1 MALIIFEINHPW
13 CRVIK
18 FSSYP
23 SLHSSY
29 TTTDLLPLHCSPW
42 LPHILA
48 QSTSHCWAST
58 CSCSLLSS
66 TTVIPSRFMASNISL
81 TIKMTSH
88 KLYPLFNTKRRP
100 LGSVLEDQKYR
111 PECYCCLP
119 CSEVLFLKLFCL
131 FISHVFTSFTCSG
144 LFLLLN
150 ESWCFTWRK
159 AFFSES
165 CRAFRTQFAC
175 KKSQSKCDLTTESLV
190 LRAQFPKIC
199 QHESYNLWLIQ
210 LQYSIWKKKNIS
222 LIYTENSNLCIIEV
236 YDLPEPEQFW
246 YHSKWALSRA
256 MALFQWQ
263 RREWHEQAVISP

>member
-66 TTVIPSRFMASNISL
+66 TTVIPSRFMASNMSL

-150 ESWCFTWRK
+150 ES
-159 AFFSES
+159 
-165 CRAFRTQFAC
+165 
-175 KKSQSKCDLTTESLV
+175 
-190 LRAQFPKIC
+190 
-199 QHESYNLWLIQ
+199 
-210 LQYSIWKKKNIS
+210 
-222 LIYTENSNLCIIEV
+222 
-236 YDLPEPEQFW
+236 
-246 YHSKWALSRA
+246 
-256 MALFQWQ
+256 
-263 RREWHEQAVISP
+263 